1 MQVNIT
7 LLQTLAKLG
16 GQSLQVP
23 WAINSKSELS
33 PQAVQWRK
41 QPSAR
46 AVVSTDGI
54 SGQGGP
60 YPNLTILR
68 CVLNTT

>member
-1 MQVNIT
+1 MHVNIT

-33 PQAVQWRK
+33 PQAV
-41 QPSAR
+41 
-46 AVVSTDGI
+46 
-54 SGQGGP
+54 
-60 YPNLTILR
+60 
-68 CVLNTT
+68 